1 MSARAAAQPLDAH
14 SDDYLSELRNAPE
27 LRGISCARMRV
38 MKVLVLYRPGSEFA
52 RNVEEF
58 LRDLRE
64 IHNLDERDLRVL
76 DYDSREGSAT
86 ASMYD
91 IMSQPAILVTA
102 NDGGYVKHWEGSS
115 LPLMDEVASYIYSY
129 N

>member
-1 MSARAAAQPLDAH
+1 
-14 SDDYLSELRNAPE
+14 LSELRNAPE